1 MKSKEIHGRG
11 KGRMCV
17 PILPTLFIII
27 VTMVLANSASGS
39 PIIIEIDDVDITPQ
53 EPTMLDLI
61 NINVSGG
68 ASGGGSYVEHS
79 EFSQSG
85 TSLQL
90 DLFVDVG
97 DTTIPSTWSHLEQI
111 GPFSAE
117 TYGLTVNVFEYQD
130 GTFKDTYTQDIVIT
144 PEPSTIG
151 LLGLGALALTKRKK

>member
-1 MKSKEIHGRG
+1 MK
-11 KGRMCV
+11 
-17 PILPTLFIII
+17 FIIIAI
-27 VTMVLANSASGS
+27 VTMVFASSASGS

-53 EPTMLDLI
+53 EPTIMNII

-68 ASGGGSYVEHS
+68 ASSGGSYVEHS

-97 DTTIPSTWSHLEQI
+97 DLTIPSTWSHLEQV
-111 GPFSAE
+111 GPFTAE

-130 GTFKDTYTQDIVIT
+130 GTFKDTYTEDIVIT
-144 PEPSTIG
+144 PEPASILLLLTGVIG
-151 LLGLGALALTKRKK
+151 IRKLRHKKS